1 MAIGPSVLEKKIFEG
16 LLPYM
21 GVAAIL
27 VMVRRYRKKKKKQ
40 KKKKKKKKN
49 FNATIQGGSTLN
61 FNWIGQVLS
70 EMKIFELVDDDNG
83 R

>member
-27 VMVRRYRKKKKKQ
+27 VMVRRYR

>member
-27 VMVRRYRKKKKKQ
+27 VMVRRYR
-40 KKKKKKKKN
+40 KKKKKKN